1 MFKIFM
7 EYFSVVWPSLILQE
21 PEFYY
26 CLIFQTIYVV
36 LSLYQP
42 QYSSGIG

>member
-7 EYFSVVWPSLILQE
+7 ECFSVVWPSLILHE

-26 CLIFQTIYVV
+26 CLIFEMMYVV

-42 QYSSGIG
+42 QYSGGIG